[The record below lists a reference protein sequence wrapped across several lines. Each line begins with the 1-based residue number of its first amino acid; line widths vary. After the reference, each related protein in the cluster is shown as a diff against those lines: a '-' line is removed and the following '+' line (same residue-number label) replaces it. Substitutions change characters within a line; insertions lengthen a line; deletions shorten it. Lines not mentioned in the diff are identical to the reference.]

1 METRSLGRFS
11 SPALLILFCL
21 QDGPKRGHA
30 IITMI
35 DERSGIVLEP
45 GTLYAAL
52 ARLEQRGWVVPLQ
65 SEAHYRSYRLTEYG
79 YTVLQQTLT
88 TLHEKFLYEILAA
101 HPLL

>member
-21 QDGPKRGHA
+21 QDSPKHGHA
-30 IITMI
+30 IIAMI

-52 ARLEQRGWVVPLQ
+52 ARLEQKGWVVPMQ
-65 SEAHYRSYRLTEYG
+65 SEGRHRPYCLTEYG
-79 YTVLQQTLT
+79 HAVLQQALT
-88 TLHEKFLYEILAA
+88 TLHEKFLYEVLAE